1 MRSSLAALRASRG
14 VCLGGGLAVLA
25 VLGGGATVMA
35 ATAGGGAPPATAAQT
50 ASQVSGRT
58 ATTTARTH
66 YTHSTTLAK
75 ADCRIYLNHP
85 KRGVAPRHWTKHRTV
100 AGKRTHLGVRYT
112 YKGYAMVLDYAKK
125 KDPSWGFI
133 ARGCLTDS
141 YAYSNGDRG
150 ARLGDR
156 RAIGGNGQ
164 VKTVPI
170 SAAHRGK
177 TQRALVRLGSNGTVR
192 SAPRSFVIGN
202 AVRGDAFRITTTHC
216 GRHSSAAWILGY
228 APASGRWGYIQA
240 AHLPAC
246 R

>member
-14 VCLGGGLAVLA
+14 ACLGGGLAVLA
-25 VLGGGATVMA
+25 VLGGGASAMA
-35 ATAGGGAPPATAAQT
+35 AAAGGAPHATAAQ
-50 ASQVSGRT
+50 AAGQVSGRT
-58 ATTTARTH
+58 ATAAATH

-75 ADCRIYLNHP
+75 AQCPVYLNYP
-85 KRGVAPRHWTKHRTV
+85 KGGVAPRHWTKHRTA

-112 YKGYAMVLDYAKK
+112 YKGYALVLDYAKK

-133 ARGCLTDS
+133 AKSCLTDP
-141 YAYSNGDRG
+141 YAYSQGDRG
-150 ARLGDR
+150 TRLGDL

-164 VKTVPI
+164 VKAVPI

-177 TQRALVRLGSNGTVR
+177 KQRTLIRVGSNGTLR
-192 SAPRSFVIGN
+192 SAPKSFVIGN
-202 AVRGDAFRITTTHC
+202 GVRGDAFRITTKHC
-216 GRHSSAAWILGY
+216 GHHSSAAWILGY